1 MHRVWGLSCLA
12 FLCNFLKHKR
22 RKECIKRRRNN
33 QRWEGSKL
41 CLEQGCFG
49 GMSEIGSTWNG
60 ILKKEGK
67 PGIMLACGLLR
78 GMLCFVLFYYPQHL
92 PHGIQGRAFY
102 FAHWFLVQPREVI
115 WRQPPSIADTCI
127 KAGIKAGRYCKSHGL
142 CVCLCV
148 WFMTVSRISTP
159 GRQTH
164 FQQTP
169 GYLRVTALLQD
180 RYPNVTQPSREGH
193 LHRTS
198 WQRNSNQRGS
208 WVSGN

>member
-1 MHRVWGLSCLA
+1 M
-12 FLCNFLKHKR
+12 
-22 RKECIKRRRNN
+22 
-33 QRWEGSKL
+33 SKD
-41 CLEQGCFG
+41 EEVINVERAVSSAWSKDGFG
-49 GMSEIGSTWNG
+49 DMSEIGSTWNG

-67 PGIMLACGLLR
+67 PGIMLALSTAR
-78 GMLCFVLFYYPQHL
+78 GKLCFVLFYHPQRL
-92 PHGIQGRAFY
+92 PHGNSSSCVLFCTLIPCPAARSDLEA
-102 FAHWFLVQPREVI
+102 ATFL
-115 WRQPPSIADTCI
+115 ADTCI

-159 GRQTH
+159 GKQRTSNK
-164 FQQTP
+164 
-169 GYLRVTALLQD
+169 LRAICESQVLLQH
-180 RYPNVTQPSREGH
+180 RYPNVTQPSRDAI